1 MIDPNPL
8 YTTPR
13 DIIMLA
19 LQDSGVVGLGES
31 ATMDTITRA
40 LRRFNWLLALWAT
53 KRWFAWR
60 LIDIASLAQGPT
72 STGQLYYTVGSGGD
86 FNVNS
91 DFNGDFNSDFGSGQ
105 PWSFR
110 PVQIEKAYSRMLASS
125 PAQPVDYPL
134 IPILSREDYSEIRL
148 KFQQNFPTHYFYDPA
163 SPLGLVYFWPMPL
176 PGQFE
181 MHIVV
186 RQPLPTI
193 AALDD
198 NIHLP
203 PEYMMA
209 IELTLARWLRFAVG
223 KLPPDQELN
232 LAQRNAVNSVK
243 NNNVQVANLEMP
255 GGLARTGIYNILADE
270 WH

>member
-1 MIDPNPL
+1 MINPNPL
-8 YTTPR
+8 YTTPQ
-13 DIIMLA
+13 DIIILA
-19 LQDSGVVGLGES
+19 LQDSGVTGLGES
-31 ATMDTITRA
+31 APAETINRA
-40 LRRFNWLLALWAT
+40 FRRFNFLLSLWAT

-60 LIDIASLAQGPT
+60 LMDVAST
-72 STGQLYYTVGSGGD
+72 SHGQQAFTVGFGGD
-86 FNVNS
+86 FNISS
-91 DFNGDFNSDFGSGQ
+91 DFNTDFSPDFGSGQ
-105 PWSFR
+105 PFGFR
-110 PVQIEKAYSRMLASS
+110 PVQIEKAYSRMLVSS

-148 KFQQNFPTHYFYDPA
+148 KSQTNFPTHYFYDP
-163 SPLGLVYFWPMPL
+163 SVPHGLVYFWPIPL
-176 PGQFE
+176 PNQFE

-186 RQPLPTI
+186 RQPIPNI
-193 AALDD
+193 AKLTDP
-198 NIHLP
+198 IYLP
-203 PEYMMA
+203 PEYMLA
-209 IELTLARWLRFAVG
+209 LELTLARWLRFAVG